1 MARTDANV
9 NLNLRCSFKPYRKPP
24 LGLKPRR
31 ICLEGRIVEIQNTI
45 NRYIEARKP
54 IPNEWTEELIES
66 INQLNN
72 EYRKVN

>member
-1 MARTDANV
+1 MARTDVNV
-9 NLNLRCSFKPYRKPP
+9 NLNLSCSFKPYIKPP

-31 ICLEGRIVEIQNTI
+31 ICLEGRIVDIQNAI
-45 NRYIEARKP
+45 DRYIEARKP
-54 IPNEWTEELIES
+54 IPSEWTEELIES